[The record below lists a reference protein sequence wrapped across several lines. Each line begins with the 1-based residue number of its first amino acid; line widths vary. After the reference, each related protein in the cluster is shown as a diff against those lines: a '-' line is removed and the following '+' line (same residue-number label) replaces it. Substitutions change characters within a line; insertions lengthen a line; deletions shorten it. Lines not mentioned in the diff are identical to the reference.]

1 MIDCNQRVFYKAQHT
16 SSYQYVHDKTV
27 NTAEWIVDTPVTI
40 EVIKGTLYGRVKT
53 DVKVWKDFKPRY
65 FTGYEETGN
74 EQSLYDLVDLKTGYV
89 VARTFKNDHKEAIAM
104 LEDFEY
110 QNDGIYKAKSWN
122 AVITSKLRY
131 YNL

>member
-1 MIDCNQRVFYKAQHT
+1 MIDCSKPVKYKVIVS
-16 SSYQYVHDKTV
+16 SSY
-27 NTAEWIVDTPVTI
+27 VDTGYKRYTTNSEDWITCKI
-40 EVIKGTLYGRVKT
+40 ESIKGTLYGRVKT

>member
-1 MIDCNQRVFYKAQHT
+1 MIDCSKPVKYKVIVS
-16 SSYQYVHDKTV
+16 SSY
-27 NTAEWIVDTPVTI
+27 VDTGYKRYTTNSEDWITCKI
-40 EVIKGTLYGRVKT
+40 ESIKGTLYGRVKT

-89 VARTFKNDHKEAIAM
+89 VAKKKKNDHKEAIAM